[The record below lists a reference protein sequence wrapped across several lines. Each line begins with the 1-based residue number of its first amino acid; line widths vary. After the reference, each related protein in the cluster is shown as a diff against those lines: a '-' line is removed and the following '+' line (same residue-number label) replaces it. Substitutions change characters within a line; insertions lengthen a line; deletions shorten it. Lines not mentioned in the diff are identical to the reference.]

1 MKFRW
6 DFVVV
11 ILISLLAFYA
21 FILLMDSHFTNNMNE
36 KQHRFDKEW
45 REIYVQYSA
54 GNDSLVIDL
63 ANNVLAQAELGTN
76 DMRATS
82 YKAMALARL
91 GRLAEARQRIEY
103 LFSTYPML
111 RYGLEE
117 KYQASAKDVKMVN
130 FISDVIIEYNSE
142 DHKRLSN
149 SSILNSLKNI
159 GSIHLLQLIALLTG
173 TLAVYEKVRRKY
185 FADNE

>member
-1 MKFRW
+1 
-6 DFVVV
+6 
-11 ILISLLAFYA
+11 
-21 FILLMDSHFTNNMNE
+21 
-36 KQHRFDKEW
+36 
-45 REIYVQYSA
+45 
-54 GNDSLVIDL
+54 
-63 ANNVLAQAELGTN
+63 
-76 DMRATS
+76 
-82 YKAMALARL
+82 
-91 GRLAEARQRIEY
+91 
-103 LFSTYPML
+103 ML